1 MRGGL
6 EGGQVS
12 PGAGFRMKP
21 YPAIRAP
28 LHIALALVL
37 VVCGGN
43 VLAQSAPA
51 QTPPAP
57 SPAAAPTA
65 PAAPGAEQ
73 PKPGTPSNLQIAPA
87 PEPIVGAGEHP
98 DTPGTTAN
106 VTLPRVNVQGQRNV
120 FNDNDKK
127 LKDLQDNL
135 PCAGCDAT
143 PHVKKKLVKRVL
155 EAVGERVLP
164 TEAPDHSDR
173 DPNDKAAEFSQ
184 QNTCNASNV
193 GGCVPD
199 NLKP

>member
-1 MRGGL
+1 
-6 EGGQVS
+6 
-12 PGAGFRMKP
+12 MKP
-21 YPAIRAP
+21 YRAIRAP
-28 LHIALALVL
+28 LHLALALTL

-51 QTPPAP
+51 QTPAAPAP
-57 SPAAAPTA
+57 ATSAPATA
-65 PAAPGAEQ
+65 PAEQAKPGA
-73 PKPGTPSNLQIAPA
+73 PSNLQIAPA

-98 DTPGTTAN
+98 DTPSTTAN

-184 QNTCNASNV
+184 QNACSASNV
-193 GGCVPD
+193 GGCIPD

>member
-12 PGAGFRMKP
+12 AGAGFRMKP
-21 YPAIRAP
+21 YPAIRTP
-28 LHIALALVL
+28 LRLALVL
-37 VVCGGN
+37 ALSVCSGQ
-43 VLAQSAPA
+43 VLAQSASAP
-51 QTPPAP
+51 PPAP
-57 SPAAAPTA
+57 PP
-65 PAAPGAEQ
+65 PAEQ
-73 PKPGTPSNLQIAPA
+73 AKPADASPLQIAPA
-87 PEPIVGAGEHP
+87 PEPIVGAGEHA
-98 DTPGTTAN
+98 DTPSTTAN
-106 VTLPRVNVQGQRNV
+106 VKLPRVNVQGQRNV

-127 LKDLQDNL
+127 LKELQDNL

-184 QNTCNASNV
+184 QNACNAANV
-193 GGCVPD
+193 GGCIQD

>member
-1 MRGGL
+1 
-6 EGGQVS
+6 
-12 PGAGFRMKP
+12 MKP

-28 LHIALALVL
+28 LRLTLALVL
-37 VVCGGN
+37 AVCGGN

-51 QTPPAP
+51 QKSVPATPPA
-57 SPAAAPTA
+57 SA
-65 PAAPGAEQ
+65 PAAPPAEQ
-73 PKPGTPSNLQIAPA
+73 AKPAPPSNLQMAPA

-184 QNTCNASNV
+184 QNACNAGNV